1 MCKKRGGF
9 IISISLLFLVLIGV
23 VVLLMFIVPAVMSD
37 KNSEEGKKPY
47 KISWIILG
55 LLVLNWLLFLTDSYS
70 LMPASIS
77 DLIFIPGWV
86 ILSVAGI
93 VAVIYEFKKNK
104 GFAVSLAG
112 LTTMSLLFT
121 LLTYGIGK
129 M

>member
-1 MCKKRGGF
+1 
-9 IISISLLFLVLIGV
+9 
-23 VVLLMFIVPAVMSD
+23 MSD

-47 KISWIILG
+47 KVSWAILG
-55 LLVLNWLLFLTDSYS
+55 LLVLNWLLFLTNSYS

-77 DLIFIPGWV
+77 DLIFTPVWV

-93 VAVIYEFKKNK
+93 IAVVYEFKKNK

-112 LTTMSLLFT
+112 LTTISLLFT
-121 LLTYGIGK
+121 VLSYGIGE

>member
-1 MCKKRGGF
+1 M
-9 IISISLLFLVLIGV
+9 
-23 VVLLMFIVPAVMSD
+23 LLMFFVPAVMSD

-47 KISWIILG
+47 KVSWAILG
-55 LLVLNWLLFLTDSYS
+55 LLVLNWLLFLTNSYS

-77 DLIFIPGWV
+77 DLIFTPVWV

-93 VAVIYEFKKNK
+93 IAVVYEFKKNK

-112 LTTMSLLFT
+112 LTTISLLFT
-121 LLTYGIGK
+121 VLSYGIGE